1 MRLPL
6 SLLCVALAC
15 ALHAA
20 PPAINRWEAIAA
32 TPDKACADYLRLAK
46 AFNDVSPSLA
56 FYFLEDFRRG
66 IGDKAFDAVYVPPNR
81 IPISNFSAYAK
92 MPPNIRT
99 EAEVERHLRAAAKA
113 DPLLA
118 RWLGIIDANDS
129 ALKAAGRDKA
139 KAAPVFRAFLE
150 AVARDPELAKQ
161 EAVCQF
167 LAIPTFRILKD
178 PDRAKPFF
186 ITLYFG
192 DPHLRLGE
200 FAEHYVRAC
209 DQERRKA
216 GALTRAL
223 KGLKGDALARKALAL
238 SLSDPGLFLAGTEHA
253 WFLANDLPA
262 FPQTVWIAFLKHP
275 LVAFRNSALETL
287 LKTPDWTPE
296 TLTAIRS
303 LATSSNPILRQQY
316 ALLATRF
323 LTDDEILARL
333 HNDFPAI
340 TADTLKA
347 VRILHPKATPQSTP
361 NHTP

>member
-66 IGDKAFDAVYVPPNR
+66 IGDKAFDTAYVPPNR
-81 IPISNFSAYAK
+81 IPISNFNAYAK

-118 RWLGIIDANDS
+118 RWLGIIDANTP
-129 ALKAAGRDKA
+129 ALKATGRDKA

-262 FPQTVWIAFLKHP
+262 FPQTVWVAFLKHP
-275 LVAFRNSALETL
+275 LVAFRNSALEALEKDRT
-287 LKTPDWTPE
+287 WSPE
-296 TLTAIRS
+296 TQTALRAIAASPNPVLRVPYGL
-303 LATSSNPILRQQY
+303 LALRFLPEAEGR
-316 ALLATRF
+316 ALLEKLLSDVPKEGHEALRK
-323 LTDDEILARL
+323 A
-333 HNDFPAI
+333 
-340 TADTLKA
+340 ADHIRA
-347 VRILHPKATPQSTP
+347 SAP
-361 NHTP
+361 